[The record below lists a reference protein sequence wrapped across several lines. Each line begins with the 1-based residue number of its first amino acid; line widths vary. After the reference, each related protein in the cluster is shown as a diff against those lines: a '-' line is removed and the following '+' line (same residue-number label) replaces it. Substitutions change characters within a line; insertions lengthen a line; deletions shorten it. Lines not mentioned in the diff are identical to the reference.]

1 MLAPGTDPIRRQ
13 WLHFG
18 EEGGQAGLGLCSDF
32 RPNAGIFGLSDLPE
46 EAYNRIQAEQ
56 LDLIQCV

>member
-1 MLAPGTDPIRRQ
+1 MAQ
-13 WLHFG
+13 FE

-46 EAYNRIQAEQ
+46 KSDDRIQAEQ
-56 LDLIQCV
+56 MGVIQRVEQFLVPEFM